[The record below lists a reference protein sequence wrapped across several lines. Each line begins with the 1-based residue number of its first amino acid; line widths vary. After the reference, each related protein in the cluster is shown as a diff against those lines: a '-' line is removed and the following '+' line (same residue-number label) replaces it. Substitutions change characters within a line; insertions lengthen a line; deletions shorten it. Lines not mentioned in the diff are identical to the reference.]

1 MNIRRLY
8 LRGIENEGR
17 ALGTPVIKFENRKVI
32 APGPDQDVPN
42 GLMYF
47 LTDASGFYLSLPP
60 NTVGIIIHP
69 DGSIEHKTSG
79 GLQEVRPGLYKTLYV
94 DLHERSDS
102 TQPVSEIAL
111 DGEALT
117 LRVLFRYRVVD
128 PLLILGI
135 ERPVE
140 TLIDHLQADLAQ
152 YIRTHNHNDI
162 ADRSNAQEAG
172 KILQFF
178 AQRHAT
184 RNRLARAI
192 SIEGI
197 ELKEFTGDS
206 EYVSMRRNT
215 LTQQR
220 QTQVE
225 MDLLDRKNE
234 IEKLKAE
241 QKLEIER
248 LIAKMSAETTAEK
261 NKILRDTQ
269 KQDILIENMRSQ
281 TQRRHELMVK
291 AVDAVGQAVEHSSYS
306 RNPSEIKIAI
316 NNLLDAIKENAPSL
330 EQETSKSAST
340 GTSAAPRQPS
350 SGNQKIEDLT
360 TTLLNLLK
368 PQK

>member
-1 MNIRRLY
+1 MINIRRLF
-8 LRGIENEGR
+8 LRDIENRGR
-17 ALGTPVIKFENRKVI
+17 ALGTPVIKFETRKII

-42 GLMYF
+42 GLIYF

-60 NTVGIIIHP
+60 NTVAMIVHP
-69 DGSIEHKTSG
+69 DGSVQPRTTG
-79 GLQEVRPGLYKTLYV
+79 GLQEVRPGLYKLLYV
-94 DLHERSDS
+94 DMHDRSDS

-117 LRVLFRYRVVD
+117 LRVLFRYRVLD
-128 PLLILGI
+128 PVLALGI

-140 TLIDHLQADLAQ
+140 TLIEHLQTDLAQ

-162 ADRSNAQEAG
+162 ADRSNTQEAG

-206 EYVSMRRNT
+206 EYVSMRCNT

-220 QTQVE
+220 QDQFE
-225 MDLLDRKNE
+225 KEQLDRKKE
-234 IEKLKAE
+234 IERLKAE

-248 LIAKMSAETTAEK
+248 LNAKTSAETAALR
-261 NKILRDTQ
+261 NQILRDTQ

-281 TQRRHELMVK
+281 TQRRHELLVK

-306 RNPSEIKIAI
+306 RNPSEIKNAI
-316 NNLLDAIKENAPSL
+316 NNLLDAIKENSPSI
-330 EQETSKSAST
+330 EQESEKGNATNT
-340 GTSAAPRQPS
+340 TAPRTPAA
-350 SGNQKIEDLT
+350 GNQKIEDLT
-360 TTLLNLLK
+360 STLLNLLK
-368 PQK
+368 PKK

>member
-8 LRGIENEGR
+8 LRDIENRGR
-17 ALGTPVIKFENRKVI
+17 ALGTPVIKFENRKII
-32 APGPDQDVPN
+32 APGPDQEVPN
-42 GLMYF
+42 GLMRF
-47 LTDASGFYLSLPP
+47 LTDTSGFYLSLPP

-69 DGSIEHKTSG
+69 DGSMDYKTSG
-79 GLQEVRPGLYKTLYV
+79 GLQEVRPGLYKILYV
-94 DLHERSDS
+94 DMHDRSDS

-162 ADRSNAQEAG
+162 ADRSNSQEAG

-184 RNRLARAI
+184 RNRLSRGI

-206 EYVSMRRNT
+206 EYVSMRRST

-220 QTQVE
+220 QTQFE

-241 QKLEIER
+241 QKMEIER
-248 LIAKMSAETTAEK
+248 LTARSTAETTKLRNE
-261 NKILRDTQ
+261 ILRETQ
-269 KQDILIENMRSQ
+269 KQDIL
-281 TQRRHELMVK
+281 
-291 AVDAVGQAVEHSSYS
+291 
-306 RNPSEIKIAI
+306 
-316 NNLLDAIKENAPSL
+316 
-330 EQETSKSAST
+330 
-340 GTSAAPRQPS
+340 
-350 SGNQKIEDLT
+350 
-360 TTLLNLLK
+360 
-368 PQK
+368 

>member
-1 MNIRRLY
+1 MNIRRLF
-8 LRGIENEGR
+8 LRAIENRGR
-17 ALGTPVIKFENRKVI
+17 ALGTPVVKFENRKIV
-32 APGPDQDVPN
+32 APGPDQEVPN
-42 GLMYF
+42 GLLYF

-60 NTVGIIIHP
+60 NTVGIIVHP
-69 DGSIEHKTSG
+69 DGSVEYRTSG
-79 GLQEVRPGLYKTLYV
+79 GLQEVRPGLYKILYV
-94 DLHERSDS
+94 DLHDRSDS

-128 PLLILGI
+128 PLLLLGI

-162 ADRSNAQEAG
+162 ADRNNSQDAG

-184 RNRLARAI
+184 RNRLSRAI

-206 EYVSMRRNT
+206 EYVSLRRNT

-220 QTQVE
+220 QTAVE
-225 MDLLDRKNE
+225 REL
-234 IEKLKAE
+234 IESRN
-241 QKLEIER
+241 EIER
-248 LIAKMSAETTAEK
+248 LRAAQKQDLERINARMSAETTAQR
-261 NKILRDTQ
+261 NKILRETQ
-269 KQDILIENMRSQ
+269 EQDIRLENLRMQ
-281 TQRRHELMVK
+281 AQRRHELLVK
-291 AVDAVGQAVEHSSYS
+291 AVNAVGQAVEHSSYS
-306 RNPSEIKIAI
+306 RNPSEIKNAI
-316 NNLLDAIKENAPSL
+316 KNLLDAIKENSPTL
-330 EQETSKSAST
+330 EQESAKGGDS
-340 GTSAAPRQPS
+340 TSAAAARTPS

-360 TTLLNLLK
+360 MTLLNLLK
-368 PQK
+368 PKK

>member
-1 MNIRRLY
+1 
-8 LRGIENEGR
+8 
-17 ALGTPVIKFENRKVI
+17 LGTPAIKFENRKII
-32 APGPDQDVPN
+32 APGTDQEVAN

-60 NTVGIIIHP
+60 HTVGIIVHP

-79 GLQEVRPGLYKTLYV
+79 GLQEVRPGLYKVLYV
-94 DLHERSDS
+94 DIHDRSDS

-111 DGEALT
+111 DGESLT

-128 PLLILGI
+128 PILALGI

-140 TLIDHLQADLAQ
+140 TLIDHLQTDLAQ

-162 ADRSNAQEAG
+162 ADRSNSQEAG

-184 RNRLARAI
+184 RNRLSRAI

-248 LIAKMSAETTAEK
+248 LTAKATAETTKLRNE
-261 NKILRDTQ
+261 ILRETQ

-306 RNPSEIKIAI
+306 RNPSEIKNAI
-316 NNLLDAIKENAPSL
+316 NNLLDAIKENSPTL
-330 EQETSKSAST
+330 EQEAAKGSAPAT
-340 GTSAAPRQPS
+340 ATAPRTPA

-360 TTLLNLLK
+360 NTLLNLLK
-368 PQK
+368 PKK